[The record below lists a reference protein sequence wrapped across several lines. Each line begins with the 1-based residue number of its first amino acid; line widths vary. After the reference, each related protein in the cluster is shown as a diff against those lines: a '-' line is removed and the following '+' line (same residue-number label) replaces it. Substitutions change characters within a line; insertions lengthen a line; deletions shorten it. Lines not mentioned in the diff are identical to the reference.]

1 MIDNITAITKDE
13 LVGVARKMWDEGR
26 RLVTMTAVDLGEEGL
41 DLLYHFDKDLAM
53 NHYRLTVPKNEPV
66 PSISGVYFAALLV
79 ENEIKDQFGADFS
92 GLALDFGGHLYLADE
107 VQNAPFCKLSITKK
121 S

>member
-1 MIDNITAITKDE
+1 MNETITPITVGE
-13 LVGVARKMWDEGR
+13 LPALAQKMWDEGM
-26 RLVTMTAVDLGEEGL
+26 RLVTLTAVDLCDGNL
-41 DLLYHFDKDLAM
+41 DLLYHFDKDLTM
-53 NHYRLTVPKNEPV
+53 SHYRLTVPKTETV

-79 ENEIKDQFGADFS
+79 ENEIKDQFGTDFS

-107 VQNAPFCKLSITKK
+107 VKSQPFCKLSITKK

>member
-1 MIDNITAITKDE
+1 MNEIITPIGKDE
-13 LVGVARKMWDEGR
+13 LPGLAQKMWDEGM
-26 RLVTMTAVDLGEEGL
+26 RLVTLTAVDLGDGKL
-41 DLLYHFDKDLAM
+41 DLLYHFDRDLAM
-53 NHYRLTVPKNEPV
+53 SHYRLTTPVQEPV

-92 GLALDFGGHLYLADE
+92 GLALDFGGRLYLEDE
-107 VQNAPFCKLSITKK
+107 VKSAPFCKLSITKK